1 MDGLAPFYP
10 WLKTLHIVAVISWM
24 AGLLYLPRLFAYH
37 ADAKGETAE
46 TFKVMERRLLRF
58 IMNPAMIATYAF
70 GLPLLAVPGV
80 VDWSAGWIYV
90 KLVAIAVL
98 TVVHHLFAA
107 WRKTFAADANVRPA
121 RFYKLMNEVPTVLMI
136 VIVAMVVA
144 RPF

>member
-37 ADAKGETAE
+37 AEAKGETAE
-46 TFKVMERRLLRF
+46 TFKVMELRLLRF

-80 VDWSAGWIYV
+80 VDWGAGWIYV
-90 KLVAIAVL
+90 KLVAIAAL

-107 WRKTFAADANVRPA
+107 WRKTFAANANVRPA

>member
-1 MDGLAPFYP
+1 MEALVPFYL

-46 TFKVMERRLLRF
+46 TFKAMERRLLRF
-58 IMNPAMIATYAF
+58 IMNPAMIATYVF
-70 GLPLLAVPGV
+70 GGVLLAVPGV

-98 TVVHHLFAA
+98 TVAHHLFAA
-107 WRKTFAADANVRPA
+107 WRKTFAADANVRSA
-121 RFYKLMNEVPTVLMI
+121 RYYKMMNEVPTVLMI

-144 RPF
+144 KPF